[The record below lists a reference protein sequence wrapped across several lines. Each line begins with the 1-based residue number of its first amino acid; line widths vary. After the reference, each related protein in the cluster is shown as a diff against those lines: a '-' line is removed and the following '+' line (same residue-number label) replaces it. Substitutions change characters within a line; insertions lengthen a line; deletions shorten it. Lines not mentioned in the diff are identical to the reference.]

1 MSKKVRHRGPD
12 WSGIY
17 SDRNAI
23 LAHERL
29 AIVDPISGKQPL
41 INKEENLIPV
51 SYTHLTLPTII
62 KKIGKSAKAE
72 IPFYTTW
79 IKKDGTVVN
88 SSVNFEIDISTMIT
102 TINAHFE
109 D

>member
-17 SDRNAI
+17 SSSNAI

-41 INKEENLIPV
+41 INNEENLI
-51 SYTHLTLPTII
+51 L
-62 KKIGKSAKAE
+62 
-72 IPFYTTW
+72 
-79 IKKDGTVVN
+79 
-88 SSVNFEIDISTMIT
+88 SVNGEIYNHRELKNDS
-102 TINAHFE
+102 
-109 D
+109 

>member
-17 SDRNAI
+17 SDSNAI

-41 INKEENLIPV
+41 INNEENLI
-51 SYTHLTLPTII
+51 L
-62 KKIGKSAKAE
+62 
-72 IPFYTTW
+72 
-79 IKKDGTVVN
+79 
-88 SSVNFEIDISTMIT
+88 SVNGEIYNHRELKPIIANIT
-102 TINAHFE
+102 ILKTESDCEIILALYEKYGIDFIDMLNGIFAFLHF
-109 D
+109 